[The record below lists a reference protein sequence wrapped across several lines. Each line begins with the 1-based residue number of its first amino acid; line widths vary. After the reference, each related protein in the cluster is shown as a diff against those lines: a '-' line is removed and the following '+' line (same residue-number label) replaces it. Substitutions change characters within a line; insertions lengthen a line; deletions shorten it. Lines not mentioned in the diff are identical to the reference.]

1 MQTLR
6 IKPILGTKVSVPED
20 DPSLFQWIGEN
31 FALTHDTGGQNVDY
45 VRKENACAKAYGR
58 YQWSNSAIG
67 SATGCLGLFELDDG
81 TNINQIH
88 FDHGKFYYYD
98 ISRDPTNIDAA
109 TPITFA
115 TDAADLYSMIQFA
128 DYIVFADMGEHT
140 PYKWKHGDANLTK
153 LILSGTEY
161 KFRYLLEFQRRIIG
175 AYSDQTNGDI
185 EIRWT
190 DALPTMAS
198 LDFPSANQ
206 LYKPFESDP
215 ITGISKMG
223 ANAAY
228 LYGKESIC
236 RIDYYP
242 GAAIP
247 LGITQTIVGHGA
259 VNHHSII
266 NDGYANYFFD
276 EHYGFVRYRGEYE
289 IKKENIISADIEP
302 WISDIAPSCQNLIV
316 GAPLPFTHEVCWTVP
331 ILSTTNNYL
340 LFYNT
345 KTGQW
350 RRIQTTARY
359 IDRWTLY
366 STFTWTQLAAIS
378 ATWPTAATWDLYAS
392 AQPTLVFGQTDG
404 HLYSNVGEDDNGSAL
419 DGYRHEPVMNFGD
432 SSRKKR
438 LLEIWFGIEEGGDY
452 SIDVSWRGGDT
463 LKKCKSNS
471 WENIGSLNINNPSNA
486 VLYCDKTEYFH
497 QIKWGTDAASEY
509 FAVPEIILGY
519 QMQGKY

>member
-1 MQTLR
+1 MKTLR
-6 IKPILGTKVSVPED
+6 LKPILGTKVDVPQD
-20 DPSLFQWIGEN
+20 DPTLFQWIGEDQVL
-31 FALTHDTGGQNVDY
+31 AHDVGGQNVSY
-45 VRKENACAKAYGR
+45 VRKANACSKSYGR

-81 TNINQIH
+81 TNVNHIF

-98 ISRDPTNIDAA
+98 SSRDPTNIDVAVA
-109 TPITFA
+109 VTFA

-128 DYIVFADMGEHT
+128 DHIVFADMAEHT

-161 KFRYLLEFQRRIIG
+161 KFKYLLEFQRRIIG

-206 LYKPFESDP
+206 LYKPSEYDP
-215 ITGISKMG
+215 ITGISKLG

-228 LYGKESIC
+228 LYGEESIC

-247 LGITQTIVGHGA
+247 LGITQTVSGHGS
-259 VNHHSII
+259 VNHHSIV
-266 NDGYANYFFD
+266 NDGFANYFFD
-276 EHYGFVRYRGEYE
+276 KNYGFIKYQGEYE

-302 WISDIAPSCQNLIV
+302 WISDISPTYQNLIV
-316 GAPLPFTHEVCWTVP
+316 GTTLPFINEICWTVP
-331 ILSTTNNYL
+331 IISTSNNYL

-350 RRIQTTARY
+350 RRIVMTARFVDNWTIY
-359 IDRWTLY
+359 ASYTWQNLIDEYT
-366 STFTWTQLAAIS
+366 
-378 ATWPTAATWDLYAS
+378 TWPSGMAWDVFIS
-392 AQPTLVFGQTDG
+392 AQPQLVFGQTDG
-404 HLYSNVGEDDNGSAL
+404 HLYSNSGEDDNGSAF
-419 DGYRHEPVMNFGD
+419 DGYRIEPILDFGNPD
-432 SSRKKR
+432 MKKR
-438 LLEIWFGIEEGGDY
+438 VLEVWFGIQSGGNYDLHVY
-452 SIDVSWRGGDT
+452 WRGGDT
-463 LKKCKSNS
+463 VTECGSAS
-471 WENIGSLNINNPSNA
+471 WESLGDLNIDNPTNA
-486 VLYCDKTEYFH
+486 VLYVDKTARFH
-497 QIKWGTDAASEY
+497 QIRWGTDGASES
-509 FAVPEIILGY
+509 FAINEIRIKY
-519 QMQGKY
+519 QVQGEY